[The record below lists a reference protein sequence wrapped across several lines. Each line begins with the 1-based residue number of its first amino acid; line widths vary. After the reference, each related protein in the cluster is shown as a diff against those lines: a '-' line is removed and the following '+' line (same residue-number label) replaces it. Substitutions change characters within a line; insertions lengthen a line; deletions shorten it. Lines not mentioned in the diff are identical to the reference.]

1 MIERRACNGSSRY
14 PRRYTN
20 GTRYQKSVTAKKLTS
35 AVNFKTPE
43 IWASSG
49 RSITA
54 IEARAGVCGEA
65 KEDYHDQEGAIDIR
79 KPHEPQ

>member
-1 MIERRACNGSSRY
+1 MAVVGILGDI
-14 PRRYTN
+14 PMV
-20 GTRYQKSVTAKKLTS
+20 GTRYQKSVATAKKDETS

>member
-1 MIERRACNGSSRY
+1 MVVVGILGDIPME
-14 PRRYTN
+14 
-20 GTRYQKSVTAKKLTS
+20 GTRYQKSVATAKKLTS

-79 KPHEPQ
+79 KLHEPQ